1 MLNKLR
7 WIYTMQL
14 NYHYY
19 SRKKEINEAKEL
31 SFGIVRNLIGGVAF
45 MTLMLLFAIST
56 CVLDVRGCKTGNYR
70 LQLYLIA
77 SIIIV
82 SYMYYAKKRIKPL
95 FSDIEVIDKDLYI
108 KNNYHIYLTI
118 IGGLYGG
125 AMFVIAMLI
134 VINCRH

>member
-1 MLNKLR
+1 
-7 WIYTMQL
+7 MQL
-14 NYHYY
+14 NYNFH
-19 SRKKEINEAKEL
+19 SRKKEINEAKEI
-31 SFGIVRNLIGGVAF
+31 SFGIVRNLIGAVAF

-56 CVLDVRGCKTGNYR
+56 CVLNVRGGNPGNYR

-77 SIIIV
+77 GIIIV

-108 KNNYHIYLTI
+108 KNNYHIYLAI
-118 IGGLYGG
+118 IVGLYAA
-125 AMFVIAMLI
+125 AMFGIAMLI

>member
-14 NYHYY
+14 NYNFH
-19 SRKKEINEAKEL
+19 SRKKEINEAKEI
-31 SFGIVRNLIGGVAF
+31 SFGIVRNLIGAVAF

-56 CVLDVRGCKTGNYR
+56 CVLNVRGGNPGNYR
-70 LQLYLIA
+70 LQGYLIFG
-77 SIIIV
+77 IIVV

-108 KNNYHIYLTI
+108 KNNYHIYLPI

-134 VINCRH
+134 VINCRD

>member
-1 MLNKLR
+1 
-7 WIYTMQL
+7 MQL

-31 SFGIVRNLIGGVAF
+31 SFGIVRNIIGVVAF
-45 MTLMLLFAIST
+45 MTFLVLSTLFS
-56 CVLDVRGCKTGNYR
+56 CVFNIRGDNPGNYR

-77 SIIIV
+77 GLIIA

-108 KNNYHIYLTI
+108 KNNYHIYLAI
-118 IGGLYGG
+118 IMGLYGG
-125 AMFVIAMLI
+125 AMFGIATLI
-134 VINCRH
+134 GINCRD